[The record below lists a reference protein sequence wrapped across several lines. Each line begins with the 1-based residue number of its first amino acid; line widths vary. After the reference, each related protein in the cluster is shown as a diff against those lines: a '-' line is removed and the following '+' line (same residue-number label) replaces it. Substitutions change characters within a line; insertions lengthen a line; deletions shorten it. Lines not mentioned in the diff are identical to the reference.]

1 MAHLNNRYNEADD
14 LTVNNADTEK
24 IGSEKS
30 GYIPSSD
37 NHMAGQTGPP
47 TYKVP
52 SNVVETQPTK
62 SKKPMMTRILHS
74 FRRKE
79 DNVTLNA
86 LGQQVRKDDPEKPYN
101 AEEDGGELAHDT
113 SRLNRKL
120 RGRHMQMIAIG
131 GAIGTGLF
139 IGSGSALATGGPAAV
154 ILGWGLIGIMLFC
167 VIHALGELAV
177 MFPIAGIF
185 ETSISCLQKDPSPFT
200 RLVSLILPGVSQWVG
215 ITPCSG
221 WSCSPSN

>member
-1 MAHLNNRYNEADD
+1 MAHLNNQYNDSDD
-14 LTVNNADTEK
+14 LTVHSPDAEK
-24 IGSEKS
+24 PGSETN
-30 GYIPSSD
+30 GDIPAGD
-37 NHMAGQTGPP
+37 NPMGSQSRPP
-47 TYKVP
+47 TYTVP
-52 SNVVETQPTK
+52 NDVTDTQTK
-62 SKKPMMTRILHS
+62 PKKPMMTRIIHS

-86 LGQQVRKDDPEKPYN
+86 LGQQVRRDDPEKPYN
-101 AEEDGGELAHDT
+101 AEEDGGELTHDT

-154 ILGWGLIGIMLFC
+154 ILGWGLIGMMLFC

-177 MFPIAGIF
+177 MFPIAG
-185 ETSISCLQKDPSPFT
+185 ETTSFGLCLQ
-200 RLVSLILPGVSQWVG
+200 
-215 ITPCSG
+215 
-221 WSCSPSN
+221 